1 MSAPAGLTLER
12 EHLAA
17 TAAALRALRPSTAQ
31 EVTAAK
37 AAWPS
42 IAHGLPHTLTPQA
55 RAAIAAAGA
64 RAQTIKLPP
73 VLQEGRIVTLTGPA
87 AQIAGLYRT
96 YLLLAARGWKLIGA
110 SVDRIESGRAGARF
124 ARENIDLYI
133 ESVYD
138 GHFTLAQ
145 VGKQLQDGYRKL
157 GGAPAFGA
165 RLTPADVEALSGAYS
180 EAAVRLYPHV
190 TARLGS

>member
-17 TAAALRALRPSTAQ
+17 TAAALRALGPSTAQ

-55 RAAIAAAGA
+55 RAAIATARV

-87 AQIAGLYRT
+87 AQIAGLYRS

-110 SVDRIESGRAGARF
+110 SVDQIESGRAGARF
-124 ARENIDLYI
+124 ARENINLYI

-157 GGAPAFGA
+157 GGARAFGA

-180 EAAVRLYPHV
+180 AAAVRLHPHV